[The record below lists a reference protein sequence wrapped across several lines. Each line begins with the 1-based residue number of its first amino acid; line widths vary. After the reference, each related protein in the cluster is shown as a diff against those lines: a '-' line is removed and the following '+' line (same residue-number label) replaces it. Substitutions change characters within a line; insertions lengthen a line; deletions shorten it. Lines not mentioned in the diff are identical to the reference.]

1 MKVPSIILGSEL
13 EFNKYLVDYHIN
25 HQGKQLL
32 YKLLNT
38 YMHTLDPRQKA
49 IGDNYTGGLLGQ
61 MLLILDLRSE
71 QKLN

>member
-1 MKVPSIILGSEL
+1 
-13 EFNKYLVDYHIN
+13 
-25 HQGKQLL
+25 
-32 YKLLNT
+32 
-38 YMHTLDPRQKA
+38 MHTLDPRQKA